1 MRVDSSDAMGFP
13 LTCPAPLA
21 RQDRPPGVRVAAR
34 LVFALAILLVA
45 VTPVYAASLS
55 PASAGLATK
64 GPADCL
70 SPGAARRV
78 GIWERLGD
86 AAGAIHAAD
95 ALVARCPL
103 SARAWFIA
111 AEMQTRFSRGIFPPG
126 SMARAER
133 DYRHALRLD
142 PAETFGSRA
151 ALSRYFARERITRR
165 NDDIEFG
172 GLALAIGLV
181 VVAGVISL
189 IAGVLHMW
197 RDVRSKPSWR
207 AWRSRW

>member
-95 ALVARCPL
+95 ALVVRCPL

-111 AEMQTRFSRGIFPPG
+111 AEVQTRFSRGIFPPG

-133 DYRHALRLD
+133 DYRHARRLD
-142 PAETFGSRA
+142 PAGAFGSPA
-151 ALSRYFARERITRR
+151 ALRWYLTRERIARR
-165 NDDIEFG
+165 NDDIAFVG
-172 GLALAIGLV
+172 RALV
-181 VVAGVISL
+181 VWLVVGAGVISL
-189 IAGVLHMW
+189 IAVVLHLW
-197 RDVRSKPSWR
+197 REVRSKPSWR